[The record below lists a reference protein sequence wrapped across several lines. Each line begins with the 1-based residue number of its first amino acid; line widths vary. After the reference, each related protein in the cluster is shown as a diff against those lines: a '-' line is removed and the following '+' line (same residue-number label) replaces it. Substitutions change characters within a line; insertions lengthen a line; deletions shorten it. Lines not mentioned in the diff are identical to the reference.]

1 MQPRYF
7 RYSNLPRTRDE
18 LRALPGFEFE
28 NWAVLQLGEVLKHK
42 GVAAFARTNRNK
54 VGDLGLDGRIYMVDR
69 AELKQQQDETLFGE
83 KQPYIPI
90 QVKNKDKAGRPDID
104 SFAHAL
110 RRDNRNAGL
119 FIAWDFTRDAD
130 KEIERL
136 RGGRGLAENEAPLH
150 VIKVPVE
157 QLISET
163 FQLELLL
170 WQQQGT

>member
-1 MQPRYF
+1 M
-7 RYSNLPRTRDE
+7 
-18 LRALPGFEFE
+18 
-28 NWAVLQLGEVLKHK
+28 LQLGEVLKHK
-42 GVAAFARTNRNK
+42 GVKAFAQTNRNK

-69 AELKQQQDETLFGE
+69 AELKQKQDETLFGE

-110 RRDNRNAGL
+110 HRDNRNAGL

-136 RGGRGLAENEAPLH
+136 HGGRGRPCPRILSAKARW
-150 VIKVPVE
+150 VA
-157 QLISET
+157 QM
-163 FQLELLL
+163 
-170 WQQQGT
+170 QGDGGHGGPFHR